1 MVVPDPSTTLRAVIR
16 RILYFEPVAA
26 TQKNT
31 PKAKVEA
38 FLWTSALH
46 VREKAVKAEIGELRG
61 RLEQLDEH
69 LKDLRCLEELQNEM
83 ALLAM
88 KTVLWAEKPPEYP
101 TSDCQGASKN

>member
-1 MVVPDPSTTLRAVIR
+1 MVVTDPSTTLRAVMR

-46 VREKAVKAEIGELRG
+46 VREKAVKADIGELKG
-61 RLEQLDEH
+61 RLE
-69 LKDLRCLEELQNEM
+69 
-83 ALLAM
+83 
-88 KTVLWAEKPPEYP
+88 
-101 TSDCQGASKN
+101 